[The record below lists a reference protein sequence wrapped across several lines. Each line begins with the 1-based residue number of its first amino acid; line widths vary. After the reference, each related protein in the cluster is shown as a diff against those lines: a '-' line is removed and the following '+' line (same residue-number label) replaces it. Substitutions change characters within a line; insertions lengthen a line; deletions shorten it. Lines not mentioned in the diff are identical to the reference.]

1 VKGFV
6 VGTIVT
12 AIAFY
17 ILTKVLPQYTGF
29 DLVTY
34 EGELVGIVVLA
45 VIFGLVNGLIG
56 PIVRMLALPISF
68 MTMGLVGFVINAGL
82 LLLTAFIA
90 DSAGFDLTVGDFPP
104 TLLTAD
110 TLVAAVVGAVVL
122 SVVSTVVRLVV
133 PD

>member
-1 VKGFV
+1 MRGFI

-17 ILTKVLPQYTGF
+17 VLTKVLPQYTGF

-34 EGELVGIVVLA
+34 EGDLIGIVVLA

-68 MTMGLVGFVINAGL
+68 MTMGLVGFAINAGL
-82 LLLTAFIA
+82 LLLTAVIA
-90 DSAGFDLTVGDFPP
+90 NSTGFDLTVGDFPP
-104 TLLTAD
+104 DLLTAD
-110 TLVAAVVGAVVL
+110 TLVAAVVGAVIL
-122 SVVSTVVRLVV
+122 SIVSTVVRLVV